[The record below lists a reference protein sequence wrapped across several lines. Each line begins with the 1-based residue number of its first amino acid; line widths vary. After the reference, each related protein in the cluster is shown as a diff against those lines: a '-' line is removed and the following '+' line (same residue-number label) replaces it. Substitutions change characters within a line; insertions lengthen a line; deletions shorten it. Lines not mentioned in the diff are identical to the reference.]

1 MTAGRTT
8 LPPPDTEGGLPLAA
22 ALARRRSVRAF
33 AARALTAAEL
43 GQLLWA
49 AQGRTDPGEGKRAAP
64 SAGALHPLGL
74 YAATADGL
82 SRYIVE
88 AHALEHI
95 SSRDLR
101 AGLADAALGQREV
114 AQAPCVL
121 LLTAVAARTTRKYGE
136 RGVRYVHMEVGH
148 AAQNVLLAAAALGL
162 AAYPVGAFDDARV
175 GELLQLGRGEA
186 ALYLLPVGAPPFATR
201 SRS

>member
-1 MTAGRTT
+1 MTAGRTA
-8 LPPPDTEGGLPLAA
+8 LPPPDTAGGLPLAT

-49 AQGRTDPGEGKRAAP
+49 AQGETDPGEGKRTAP
-64 SAGALHPLGL
+64 SAGALYPLGL
-74 YAATADGL
+74 YAATVAGL
-82 SRYIVE
+82 SRYIVA
-88 AHALEHI
+88 AHALEHV

-101 AGLADAALGQREV
+101 ADLAEAALGQQEV

-121 LLTAVAARTTRKYGE
+121 IFTAVAARTTRKYGE
-136 RGVRYVHMEVGH
+136 RGVRYVHIEIGH

-162 AAYPVGAFDDARV
+162 AAYPVGAFDDARLA
-175 GELLQLGRGEA
+175 ELLRLGRAEA
-186 ALYLLPVGAPPFATR
+186 ALYLVPVGAPPVATR

>member
-1 MTAGRTT
+1 VTVERST
-8 LPPPDTEGGLPLAA
+8 LPPPDVDGGLPLAA

-33 AARALTAAEL
+33 AARPLTVYEI

-49 AQGRTDPGEGKRAAP
+49 AQGESDPREGKRTPP
-64 SAGALHPLGL
+64 SAGALYPLAV

-82 SRYIVE
+82 SRYVPE
-88 AHALEHI
+88 AHALERL
-95 SSRDLR
+95 SPRDRR
-101 AGLADAALGQREV
+101 AELAEGALGQHEV

-121 LLTAVAARTTRKYGE
+121 AFTAVVARTTRKYGE

-186 ALYLLPVGAPPFATR
+186 ALYLLPVGAPPSATR
-201 SRS
+201 SRR